1 MDIMC
6 TRISASL
13 SAIVW
18 VRDSVQLM
26 ELVYNVLSAVIC
38 VMQLYNAQCAWLII
52 LWLEQSARRH
62 AKSRKTAR
70 L

>member
-26 ELVYNVLSAVIC
+26 ELVSNVLSAVIF

-52 LWLEQSARRH
+52 LWLGLSARRH